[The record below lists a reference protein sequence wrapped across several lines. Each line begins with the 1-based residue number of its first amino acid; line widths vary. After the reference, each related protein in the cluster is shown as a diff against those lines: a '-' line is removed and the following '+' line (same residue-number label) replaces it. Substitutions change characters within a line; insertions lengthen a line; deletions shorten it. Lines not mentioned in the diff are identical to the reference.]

1 MSLVVLPDRDHYAN
15 KNVEFT
21 PLGLSQLWSDAA
33 RDGPVQTLS
42 SGVATWTGFITT
54 KRFGYKA
61 TEERAEWLAKVAE
74 IQGGLNPFLIPVP
87 KVWLPGDPDL
97 TNRFPAHDET
107 GSNYV
112 QYVARQHE
120 SRTVA
125 QIGNDDRIT
134 LSHTAS
140 GGDGLKAGDHFSLQS
155 GNDYYGFYQCID
167 NQVGTQV
174 TVQPAPPTLSMI
186 GLSSLF
192 VRVRTCKLRAYLF
205 PARPIPVTTNGSTLQ
220 PITLNFREGYE

>member
-1 MSLVVLPDRDHYAN
+1 MSVVEFPDRDDIYTN
-15 KNVEFT
+15 KSLEFT

-42 SGVATWTGFITT
+42 SGVATWRGFVTI
-54 KRFGYKA
+54 RQFGVG
-61 TEERAEWLAKVAE
+61 EEEDIAE
-74 IQGGLNPFLIPVP
+74 ISHLVDQLQGGLKPFLLPVTQIFTRY
-87 KVWLPGDPDL
+87 DPD
-97 TNRFPAHDET
+97 TRFPSHDER
-107 GSNYV
+107 GSNFV
-112 QYVARQHE
+112 QYVSRQHE
-120 SRTVA
+120 SSTVA
-125 QIGNDDRIT
+125 QIGLEDRIT

-155 GNDYYGFYQCID
+155 GDDYYGMYRCTT
-167 NQVGTQV
+167 NQVGTDV

-186 GLSSLF
+186 GLSGLF

-205 PARPIPVTTNGSTLQ
+205 PAEPIPIRINGPVLQ